1 MLQLTRP
8 LRVGH
13 TTPPCTASTVI
24 TRLRRFTPEPQ
35 DSEHTDHAVHGDTT
49 QSTGHCCA
57 WHDWV
62 LDSAGQATP
71 PKFADTCTLLC
82 LVWDPPPQV
91 LEQAFQVPH
100 EDTTQSIGQCWV
112 WQARL
117 SLLDGQ
123 ATPPSETAV
132 VTLRVRAWL
141 PVPQVTEHADQLLK
155 SLMTQSTGQLCE
167 LQSWDC
173 CKSGQT

>member
-1 MLQLTRP
+1 
-8 LRVGH
+8 
-13 TTPPCTASTVI
+13 
-24 TRLRRFTPEPQ
+24 
-35 DSEHTDHAVHGDTT
+35 
-49 QSTGHCCA
+49 
-57 WHDWV
+57 
-62 LDSAGQATP
+62 
-71 PKFADTCTLLC
+71 
-82 LVWDPPPQV
+82 

>member
-1 MLQLTRP
+1 MGHAWDLQAWVSTR
-8 LRVGH
+8 
-13 TTPPCTASTVI
+13 
-24 TRLRRFTPEPQ
+24 E
-35 DSEHTDHAVHGDTT
+35 
-49 QSTGHCCA
+49 
-57 WHDWV
+57 
-62 LDSAGQATP
+62 GQATP
-71 PKFADTCTLLC
+71 PKFADTCTLRMRF
-82 LVWDPPPQV
+82 WDPPPQV